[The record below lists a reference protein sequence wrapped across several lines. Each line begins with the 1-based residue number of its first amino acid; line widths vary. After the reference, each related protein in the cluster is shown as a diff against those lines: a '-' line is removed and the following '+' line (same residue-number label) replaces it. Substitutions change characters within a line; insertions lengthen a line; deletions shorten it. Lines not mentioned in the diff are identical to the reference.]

1 MSKKTRDLIIL
12 IFLFLVLYGVIY
24 YNFVLVDA
32 MDEVERIQSKIESAQ
47 KEKKELEDDLKN
59 IEVLKRNLEMK
70 KTQNERLEEY
80 LMSAANITDNI
91 EYVDKLAKLFE
102 KGFSKVKIN
111 KPTELKSQKTKTTY
125 YEFGIQL
132 TTSMTYNQILGLID
146 YVEGGSRK
154 VKVSVFNMK
163 PKEEKKGDSA
173 QPNTSEPIYDL
184 ELTINMYSL
193 KLSDI
198 DKVYEYSR
206 KRFNR
211 FEDGD
216 GVIFVPLI
224 DAPGT
229 VSTSVS
235 VDPKDKNTTKK
246 DDFLYNSR
254 KADIDI
260 RLGSFLIAGQNFVI
274 KGAGNDFP
282 INFRQKDRA
291 SVKITF
297 SGDNYH
303 VSVNGGVG
311 SAYNLSGNVDKDV
324 ISMFVGADFPTDIRE
339 NKSLGADIQ
348 IINNSGKRVD
358 INLYDTVKRIR
369 ITDRNG
375 NLIIKSSE
383 LEKVYIV

>member
-173 QPNTSEPIYDL
+173 QPNTTEPIYDL

-235 VDPKDKNTTKK
+235 VDTKDNNATKK
-246 DDFLYNSR
+246 EDFLYNSR

-274 KGAGNDFP
+274 KGVGNDFP

-311 SAYNLSGNVDKDV
+311 SGYNLSGNIDKDV
-324 ISMFVGADFPTDIRE
+324 ISMFVGADFPTNIKE

-358 INLYDTVKRIR
+358 INLYDTVKRVR

-375 NLIIKSSE
+375 NLIIKSSD
-383 LEKVYIV
+383 LEKVYII

>member
-1 MSKKTRDLIIL
+1 MSKKTRDIFIL

-32 MDEVERIQSKIESAQ
+32 IDDVKRIQSKIESAE
-47 KEKKELEDDLKN
+47 KEKKDLEEDLKN

-70 KTQNERLEEY
+70 NIQNERLEEY
-80 LMSAANITDNI
+80 LMSAANLTDNI
-91 EYVDKLAKLFE
+91 EYVDKLARLFE
-102 KGFSKVKIN
+102 SGFEKVKID
-111 KPTELKSQKTKTTY
+111 KPKELKSLQTKTPY

-132 TTSMTYNQILGLID
+132 TTSMTYNEILGLID

-154 VKVSVFNMK
+154 VKVSVFDMK
-163 PKEEKKGDSA
+163 PKDEKEINPA
-173 QPNTSEPIYDL
+173 QPNINEPVYDL
-184 ELTINMYSL
+184 NLTINMYSL
-193 KLSDI
+193 SLSDI

-211 FEDGD
+211 FEEGD
-216 GVIFVPLI
+216 GVNFVPLI

-235 VDPKDKNTTKK
+235 VDTKDNNATKK
-246 DDFLYNSR
+246 EDFLYNSR

-274 KGAGNDFP
+274 KGVGNDFP

-297 SGDNYH
+297 SGNNYH

-311 SAYNLSGNVDKDV
+311 SGYNLSGNIDKDV
-324 ISMFVGADFPTDIRE
+324 ISMFVGADFPTNIKE

-358 INLYDTVKRIR
+358 INLYDTVKRVR

-375 NLIIKSSE
+375 NLIIKSSD
-383 LEKVYIV
+383 LEKVYII

>member
-173 QPNTSEPIYDL
+173 QPNTTEPIYDL